1 MVLLKEVF
9 RMIEF
14 WSPVWLS
21 IKVAFVSGVIVVLFG
36 TVIAKWMARRRFK
49 GKMAIET
56 LLMLPLVLP
65 PSVVG
70 FLLIVLFGK
79 NSVIGKTIEALFHA
93 PIMFTWYAAVI
104 ASSVVSFP
112 LMYQSAKAGFEAVDE
127 MVEGAA
133 RIDGANEYQVFW
145 HISIPLAKKAL
156 ISGAI
161 LAFARSLGEFGATLM
176 FAGNIPGK
184 TQTIPTAIYVAI
196 ESGEMNLAWA
206 WVVMTMILSFFL
218 LLCATSFKSN

>member
-1 MVLLKEVF
+1 MT
-9 RMIEF
+9 EF

-21 IKVAFVSGVIVVLFG
+21 IKVAFVSEAIVFFFG
-36 TVIAKWMARRRFK
+36 IVIAKWMARRRFR
-49 GKMAIET
+49 GKMVVET

-70 FLLIVLFGK
+70 FLLIILFGK
-79 NSVIGKTIEALFHA
+79 NSVIGKGIEALFHA

-112 LMYQSAKAGFEAVDE
+112 LMYQSAKAGLEAIDE
-127 MVEGAA
+127 MIEGAA

-145 HISIPLAKKAL
+145 HISIPLAKRAL
-156 ISGAI
+156 ISGAV

-184 TQTIPTAIYVAI
+184 TQTIPTAIYIAI
-196 ESGEMNLAWA
+196 ESGEMNLAWT
-206 WVVMTMILSFFL
+206 WVAVTMVLSFFL